1 MKLTHNAIIAFK
13 NKKQILTR
21 ENIEEIKFDINLFQ
35 KNDIDATELVQ
46 KLKIIISQL
55 NSATKTF
62 ELAYSYKAISEIPFI
77 SDDEADELDFVKLL
91 KSPFP
96 KANIL

>member
-21 ENIEEIKFDINLFQ
+21 ENIEEIKSDINLFQ

-46 KLKIIISQL
+46 KLKIIIS
-55 NSATKTF
+55 
-62 ELAYSYKAISEIPFI
+62 
-77 SDDEADELDFVKLL
+77 
-91 KSPFP
+91 
-96 KANIL
+96 